1 MQITAII
8 LAKNEEKR
16 IKKALQSVSFCDEI
30 LVIDDDS
37 TDKTKVIAEQN
48 GATVLPH
55 PKKGEF
61 ASQRNWAMK
70 QAKYD
75 WVLFIDADEE
85 VSDELKDKIE
95 IKTKEPLSPTTA
107 YYIPRRDFFWGHEMK
122 YGEVM
127 LARNQG
133 ILRLIKKDSGTW
145 EGSVH
150 ETFQTKM
157 VPGILHGFINHYPH
171 ETVSEFI
178 EDVNTYSSIR
188 ARELHEQGKKGSVA
202 ELIFLPL
209 GKFIYTYFILAG
221 FLDGAPGFIYSF
233 VMSFHSFLVRAK
245 LLTKKV

>member
-8 LAKNEEKR
+8 LAKNEERR
-16 IKKALQSVSFCDEI
+16 IKKAIQSVSFCDEV
-30 LVIDDDS
+30 LVIDDES
-37 TDKTKVIAEQN
+37 TDKTKAVSEQCGAKVIA
-48 GATVLPH
+48 H

-61 ASQRNWAMK
+61 DSQRNWAMK
-70 QAKYD
+70 QAHND

-85 VSDELKDKIE
+85 VSEELKDKIE

-150 ETFQTKM
+150 ETFKTKM
-157 VPGILHGFINHYPH
+157 VPGIIHGFINHYPH

-178 EDVNTYSSIR
+178 SDVNIYSSIR
-188 ARELHEQGKKGSVA
+188 ADELYAQGKRGSVGA
-202 ELIFLPL
+202 LIFLPFA
-209 GKFIYTYFILAG
+209 KFIYTYFVLAG

-245 LLTKKV
+245 LLTKKL